1 MKKRFFSLI
10 LAFVFITSCTL
21 ISYASNGFNKAVF
34 DNAPDVFVSKDE
46 MTGELLAASES
57 LLGDKGTII
66 PESGDGYVMVYSG
79 VAITDDL
86 NLDTIIF
93 KYRADSWAFVD
104 SVIIKIGNKR
114 YKLENVDISRGTANT
129 GLRGED
135 ITIAINSKTLPMMA
149 DLIAHRD
156 EEIKVRLQGEGRS
169 VDFTLTDDV
178 KNGIINIYNLFAA
191 GGGTSKASL
200 KTIDLSS
207 SKLTVTVGQD

>member
-86 NLDTIIF
+86 
-93 KYRADSWAFVD
+93 
-104 SVIIKIGNKR
+104 
-114 YKLENVDISRGTANT
+114 ISIPSFSN
-129 GLRGED
+129 
-135 ITIAINSKTLPMMA
+135 I
-149 DLIAHRD
+149 
-156 EEIKVRLQGEGRS
+156 V
-169 VDFTLTDDV
+169 LTV
-178 KNGIINIYNLFAA
+178 GH
-191 GGGTSKASL
+191 
-200 KTIDLSS
+200 LSTVLS
-207 SKLTVTVGQD
+207 SKLATSATN

>member
-1 MKKRFFSLI
+1 MLLTDSIRQF
-10 LAFVFITSCTL
+10 
-21 ISYASNGFNKAVF
+21 F

-114 YKLENVDISRGTANT
+114 YKLEKCR
-129 GLRGED
+129 
-135 ITIAINSKTLPMMA
+135 
-149 DLIAHRD
+149 H
-156 EEIKVRLQGEGRS
+156 
-169 VDFTLTDDV
+169 
-178 KNGIINIYNLFAA
+178 
-191 GGGTSKASL
+191 
-200 KTIDLSS
+200 LSGNC
-207 SKLTVTVGQD
+207 KHWFER